1 MQNPQI
7 SKALKIG
14 ELAQQ
19 TGLSIR
25 TLHYYDEIGLLSP
38 SQRTEAG
45 HRLYNDEDISC
56 LQQILSLRQ
65 LGFALKEIRACL
77 ANPDFSLPKIVDL
90 HRAKIREEMALSRT
104 LLKQLDAIATEI
116 ATTQTVAVENLIQV
130 METITMSQKY
140 FTPEQQNLLEAR
152 FQEVETEWQD
162 LVSQAQAKMRQGV
175 DFSHPAVQWLANR
188 WQAAMKSLIGGDAA
202 IYRALAQV
210 YQQAEV
216 EDVSWGAMDNA
227 TLEYIL
233 KACAFSHLGQDIQ
246 LQLSETN
253 YTQDAIAVIELGQAA
268 IHQLNLDIFGTE
280 GILLGLIAQ
289 KNSLAAQML
298 QNAGITLTQAQ
309 NEIIGQLGERS
320 APSIP
325 LPPPGKMP
333 FAYRTMRVLELARQ
347 EAQRLPKKQI
357 TPECLLWG
365 ILQETV
371 EVEAE
376 NQPSGVASRVLREG
390 FGINLTALE
399 QQVKTAISRFS
410 E

>member
-1 MQNPQI
+1 MQNPQM

-25 TLHYYDEIGLLSP
+25 TLHYYDEIGLLCP

-45 HRLYNDEDISC
+45 HRLYTDEDISC

-65 LGFALKEIRACL
+65 LGFALKEIRDCL

-104 LLKQLDAIATEI
+104 LLKQLDAIA
-116 ATTQTVAVENLIQV
+116 AIQ
-130 METITMSQKY
+130 
-140 FTPEQQNLLEAR
+140 
-152 FQEVETEWQD
+152 
-162 LVSQAQAKMRQGV
+162 
-175 DFSHPAVQWLANR
+175 
-188 WQAAMKSLIGGDAA
+188 
-202 IYRALAQV
+202 
-210 YQQAEV
+210 
-216 EDVSWGAMDNA
+216 
-227 TLEYIL
+227 
-233 KACAFSHLGQDIQ
+233 LGQ
-246 LQLSETN
+246 T
-253 YTQDAIAVIELGQAA
+253 A
-268 IHQLNLDIFGTE
+268 IHQLNFDIFGTE

-289 KNSLAAQML
+289 KTSLAAQIL
-298 QNAGITLTQAQ
+298 QNAGVTFTQAQ
-309 NEIIGQLGERS
+309 SEIIGQLGERS
-320 APSIP
+320 TPSIP
-325 LPPPGKMP
+325 LPPPDKMP

-347 EAQRLPKKQI
+347 EAAGLPQKRI

-390 FGINLTALE
+390 FGVDLMALE
-399 QQVKTAISRFS
+399 QQVKAAISGLS
-410 E
+410 EQS